1 MSKKIVFVVA
11 STLFLVTALVSAPL
25 TFAQIF
31 NSVQISAY
39 GTNVIEDNLGAA
51 SLEFTVV
58 VPPAGSEI
66 PNSISAHN
74 IASGENY
81 TMNCSP
87 GDSITMTFLN
97 MQVDGIRVQPASEAY
112 HFIISYEGEAGW
124 LWVNGSD
131 IPEFS
136 PILIVPMFIAA
147 TLLALVYR
155 RKRTLQIKQ

>member
-39 GTNVIEDNLGAA
+39 GTNVIEDNLGAG

-87 GDSITMTFLN
+87 GDGVMLTFVNL
-97 MQVDGIRVQPASEAY
+97 QIDTYTLTAASEPN
-112 HFIISYEGEAGW
+112 HFIIFYEGEAGW
-124 LWVNGSD
+124 LQVNGAT

-136 PILIVPMFIAA
+136 PILIVPMFITA
-147 TLLALVYR
+147 TVLAIIYR
-155 RKRTLQIKQ
+155 RKRTSQIKQ